1 VSVPV
6 ALDELPALVAAL
18 GPEALLA
25 TVTPA
30 GTPHV
35 VSVVVTWTDAGIEC
49 GAGRRTAANL
59 AGNPACALVFPV
71 VDGEALRL
79 IVDGTATVEGDR
91 LRISPRSA
99 IRHRRATPPD

>member
-6 ALDELPALVAAL
+6 PLEELAARIAAS

-30 GTPHV
+30 GAPHV
-35 VSVVVTWTDAGIEC
+35 VSVQVRWAAAGITA
-49 GAGRRTAANL
+49 GVGRRTAANL
-59 AGNPACALVFPV
+59 AANPACALVFPS
-71 VDGEALRL
+71 VDTEALRL

-91 LRISPRSA
+91 LVIRPHAA
-99 IRHRRATPPD
+99 IRHRRAGPSG